1 MIEQP
6 FTDEELN
13 AIRET
18 KSLLLTKHMM
28 PPEKISMRE
37 LIIAT
42 MNSKLRSEIAADKY
56 KRWLHLIDTG
66 MGVNFNMIW
75 EEIGMS
81 GENLTGHELEAELTR
96 GYAGKCSLF

>member
-66 MGVNFNMIW
+66 MGVNFNMIGRKL
-75 EEIGMS
+75 ECQGRILLDMS
-81 GENLTGHELEAELTR
+81 LKLN
-96 GYAGKCSLF
+96 